1 VIRGPIRWDETIM
14 GGFEIMS
21 REYLRGS
28 HGSTVSDHNAL
39 HAGSQDKT
47 DMELNF
53 ENDNEDVRY
62 LPT

>member
-1 VIRGPIRWDETIM
+1 M
-14 GGFEIMS
+14 GGFEFMS